1 MFLEHF
7 ASKYQLPGFYIG
19 GTLVENRLKRLV
31 YACRY
36 VDMAPLFGRVLPQLS
51 MIFNQT
57 MDFVDTNWR
66 HRLKTFNQ
74 GWFSHPCL
82 QNFSDSIYRKGAAAD
97 IVWGLFDG
105 TVRPICRPKDQQGI
119 LYKGHKRFHAFK
131 FQSFTTP
138 SGMIANLN
146 GSVETR
152 RHD

>member
-1 MFLEHF
+1 
-7 ASKYQLPGFYIG
+7 
-19 GTLVENRLKRLV
+19 
-31 YACRY
+31 
-36 VDMAPLFGRVLPQLS
+36 MAPLFGRVLPQLN

-82 QNFSDSIYRKGAAAD
+82 QNFSDSICRKGAAAD

>member
-19 GTLVENRLKRLV
+19 GTLVENKLKEKKRLV

-36 VDMAPLFGRVLPQLS
+36 VDMAPLFRRVLPQLI

-74 GWFSHPCL
+74 GWFSRPCL

-105 TVRPICRPKDQQGI
+105 TVCPICRPKD
-119 LYKGHKRFHAFK
+119 H
-131 FQSFTTP
+131 
-138 SGMIANLN
+138 
-146 GSVETR
+146 
-152 RHD
+152 